1 VSQITVTEL
10 LENGVHFG
18 HRASRWNPKMKP
30 FIHGKRNSI
39 HIIDLKETVKGLL
52 RAAHFLKETA
62 AEGGKILIV
71 GTKRS
76 ARDAVRAVAQRTGM
90 PHVTERWLGGT
101 LTNFRTIRSRLDRL
115 KELDELEAAGGV
127 GSMSKKL
134 QARHH
139 LEKSK
144 ILKNLEG
151 LRSLEDLPAA
161 LVIVDPGNEHIAVSE
176 ANKTGTPC
184 VALLDTDC
192 DPDLVDI
199 AIPGN
204 DDAMRSVQL
213 VLSRLGDAIEEG
225 LKGWEMKAAELEKIE
240 ADRRKVED
248 AKKAELERRRQV
260 EQDWQKKLRAEAE
273 ARRARASTEAALQAL
288 EHEAGSREEGV
299 TRPIEDE
306 PEDKKSVA
314 ATAEESDA
322 GKPGDTTPPPGPSSA
337 AAGEAGKEAPRGTK
351 SSGST
356 TSKPTGGKPTVE

>member
-1 VSQITVTEL
+1 LSQITITEL
-10 LENGVHFG
+10 LESGVHFG
-18 HRASRWNPKMKP
+18 HRASKWNPKMRP

-52 RAAHFLKETA
+52 RACHFVQETA
-62 AEGGKILIV
+62 AEGGKILLV

-90 PHVTERWLGGT
+90 PYVTERWLGGT

-115 KELDELEAAGGV
+115 KELDDLEGTGV
-127 GSMSKKL
+127 VNALSKKL
-134 QARHH
+134 QARHF

-151 LRSLEDLPAA
+151 VRGLTDLPAA
-161 LVIVDPGNEHIAVSE
+161 LIIVDPGHEHIAVAE

-199 AIPGN
+199 VIPGN

-213 VLSRLGDAIEEG
+213 ILARLGDAMDTG
-225 LKGWEMKAAELEKIE
+225 LKNWQAKAAELEKLE
-240 ADRRKVED
+240 ADKRKVEE
-248 AKKAELERRRQV
+248 AKRAEMDRRRQV
-260 EQDWQKKLRAEAE
+260 EQDWQKKLKAEAE
-273 ARRARASTEAALQAL
+273 ARRARANTEAALQAL

-306 PEDKKSVA
+306 PEEKPSR
-314 ATAEESDA
+314 DA
-322 GKPGDTTPPPGPSSA
+322 KAKDASSGD
-337 AAGEAGKEAPRGTK
+337 K
-351 SSGST
+351 SSGE
-356 TSKPTGGKPTVE
+356 KPAGDAPKA

>member
-1 VSQITVTEL
+1 M
-10 LENGVHFG
+10 
-18 HRASRWNPKMKP
+18 RP

-39 HIIDLKETVKGLL
+39 HIIDLKQTVKGLL
-52 RAAHFLKETA
+52 RACHFVSEVA
-62 AEGGKILIV
+62 AEGGKILLV

-76 ARDAVRAVAQRTGM
+76 AREAIRAVAQRTGM

-115 KELDELEAAGGV
+115 KELDELETVGTVAA
-127 GSMSKKL
+127 MSKKL
-134 QARHH
+134 QARHF

-151 LRSLEDLPAA
+151 LRSLEDLPSA
-161 LVIVDPGNEHIAVSE
+161 LVVVDPGNEHIAVAE
-176 ANKTGTPC
+176 ANKTGTPV

-213 VLSRLGDAIEEG
+213 ILSQLGDAVEQG
-225 LKGWEMKAAELEKIE
+225 KKGWEARAAELEKIE
-240 ADRRKVED
+240 ADKRKVEE
-248 AKKAELERRRQV
+248 AKRAEMDRRRQV

-273 ARRARASTEAALQAL
+273 ARRAAASTEAALQAL
-288 EHEAGSREEGV
+288 EHEAGRRDEGV

-306 PEDKKSVA
+306 PEDKTSVA
-314 ATAEESDA
+314 TPA
-322 GKPGDTTPPPGPSSA
+322 GKEPEAGEP
-337 AAGEAGKEAPRGTK
+337 AAGAEAGKSEGA
-351 SSGST
+351 
-356 TSKPTGGKPTVE
+356 

>member
-1 VSQITVTEL
+1 MSQITITEL
-10 LENGVHFG
+10 LESGVHFG
-18 HRASRWNPKMKP
+18 HRASKWNPKMRP

-52 RAAHFLKETA
+52 RACHFVQETA
-62 AEGGKILIV
+62 AEGGKVLLV

-90 PHVTERWLGGT
+90 PYVTERWLGGT

-115 KELDELEAAGGV
+115 KELDDLEASGV
-127 GSMSKKL
+127 VNALSKKL
-134 QARHH
+134 QARHF

-151 LRSLEDLPAA
+151 VRGLQDLPAA
-161 LVIVDPGNEHIAVSE
+161 LVIVDPGHEHIAVAE

-213 VLSRLGDAIEEG
+213 ILSRLGDAMDAG
-225 LKGWEMKAAELEKIE
+225 LKNWQAKAAELEKIE
-240 ADRRKVED
+240 ADKRKVEE
-248 AKKAELERRRQV
+248 AKRAEMDRRRQV
-260 EQDWQKKLRAEAE
+260 EQDWQKKLKAEAE
-273 ARRARASTEAALQAL
+273 ARRARANTEAALQAL

-306 PEDKKSVA
+306 PEEKPSR
-314 ATAEESDA
+314 DA
-322 GKPGDTTPPPGPSSA
+322 KDAP
-337 AAGEAGKEAPRGTK
+337 AGEKPAGDAPK
-351 SSGST
+351 A
-356 TSKPTGGKPTVE
+356 

>member
-1 VSQITVTEL
+1 MSVTEL
-10 LENGVHFG
+10 LESGVHFG
-18 HRASRWNPKMKP
+18 HRASRWNPKMRP

-52 RAAHFLKETA
+52 RACHFVKETA
-62 AEGGKILIV
+62 AEGGKVLIV

-76 ARDAVRAVAQRTGM
+76 AREAVRAVAQRTGM
-90 PHVTERWLGGT
+90 PYVTERWLGGT

-115 KELDELEAAGGV
+115 QELDDLEAKGV
-127 GSMSKKL
+127 VAAWSKKM

-161 LVIVDPGNEHIAVSE
+161 LIVVDPGNEHIAVSE

-213 VLSRLGDAIEEG
+213 ILSRLGDALEQG
-225 LKGWEMKAAELEKIE
+225 FKGWQMKAAELEKVE
-240 ADRRKVED
+240 AERRKAEE
-248 AKKAELERRRQV
+248 AKRAELDRRRQV
-260 EQDWQKKLRAEAE
+260 EQDWQKKLKAEAD
-273 ARRARASTEAALQAL
+273 ARKARAATEAALQAL
-288 EHEAGSREEGV
+288 EHEAGSRDEGV

-306 PEDKKSVA
+306 PEAKAKD
-314 ATAEESDA
+314 
-322 GKPGDTTPPPGPSSA
+322 A
-337 AAGEAGKEAPRGTK
+337 AAPAAEGGDDKAKATPAKGGDAAPK
-351 SSGST
+351 A
-356 TSKPTGGKPTVE
+356 

>member
-1 VSQITVTEL
+1 MSQITITEL
-10 LENGVHFG
+10 LESGVHFG
-18 HRASRWNPKMKP
+18 HRASKWNPKMRP

-52 RAAHFLKETA
+52 RACHFVQETA
-62 AEGGKILIV
+62 AEGGKVLLV

-90 PHVTERWLGGT
+90 PYVTERWLGGT

-115 KELDELEAAGGV
+115 KELDDLEAAGV
-127 GSMSKKL
+127 VNALSKKL
-134 QARHH
+134 QARHF

-151 LRSLEDLPAA
+151 VRGLQDLPAA
-161 LVIVDPGNEHIAVSE
+161 LVIVDPGHEHIAVAE

-213 VLSRLGDAIEEG
+213 ILSRLGDAMDAG
-225 LKGWEMKAAELEKIE
+225 LKNWQAKAAELEKIE
-240 ADRRKVED
+240 ADKRKVEE
-248 AKKAELERRRQV
+248 AKRAEMDRRRQV
-260 EQDWQKKLRAEAE
+260 EQDWQKKLKAEAE
-273 ARRARASTEAALQAL
+273 ARRARANTEAALQAL

-306 PEDKKSVA
+306 PEEKPSRDAKATDASAGDK
-314 ATAEESDA
+314 TAGDA
-322 GKPGDTTPPPGPSSA
+322 PKA
-337 AAGEAGKEAPRGTK
+337 
-351 SSGST
+351 
-356 TSKPTGGKPTVE
+356 

>member
-1 VSQITVTEL
+1 MSQITITEL
-10 LENGVHFG
+10 LESGVHFG
-18 HRASRWNPKMKP
+18 HRASKWNPKMRP

-52 RAAHFLKETA
+52 RACHFVQETA
-62 AEGGKILIV
+62 AEGGKVLLV

-90 PHVTERWLGGT
+90 PYVTERWLGGT

-115 KELDELEAAGGV
+115 KELDDLEASGV
-127 GSMSKKL
+127 VAALSKKL
-134 QARHH
+134 QARHF

-151 LRSLEDLPAA
+151 VRGLQDLPAA
-161 LVIVDPGNEHIAVSE
+161 LVIVDPGHEHIAVAE

-213 VLSRLGDAIEEG
+213 ILSRLGDAMDAG
-225 LKGWEMKAAELEKIE
+225 LKNWQAKAAELEKIE
-240 ADRRKVED
+240 ADKRKVEE
-248 AKKAELERRRQV
+248 AKRAEMDRRRQV
-260 EQDWQKKLRAEAE
+260 EQDWQKKLKAEAE
-273 ARRARASTEAALQAL
+273 ARRARANTEAALQAL

-306 PEDKKSVA
+306 PEEKPSR
-314 ATAEESDA
+314 DA
-322 GKPGDTTPPPGPSSA
+322 KDAP
-337 AAGEAGKEAPRGTK
+337 AGEKPAGDAPK
-351 SSGST
+351 A
-356 TSKPTGGKPTVE
+356 

>member
-1 VSQITVTEL
+1 MTITEL
-10 LENGVHFG
+10 LESGVHFG
-18 HRASRWNPKMKP
+18 HRASKWNPKMRP

-52 RAAHFLKETA
+52 RACHFVQETA
-62 AEGGKILIV
+62 AEGGKVLLV

-90 PHVTERWLGGT
+90 PYVTERWLGGT

-115 KELDELEAAGGV
+115 KELDDLEASGV
-127 GSMSKKL
+127 VAALSKKL
-134 QARHH
+134 QARHF

-151 LRSLEDLPAA
+151 VRGLQDLPAA
-161 LVIVDPGNEHIAVSE
+161 LVIVDPGHEHIAVAE

-213 VLSRLGDAIEEG
+213 ILSRLGDAMDAG
-225 LKGWEMKAAELEKIE
+225 LKNWQAKAAELEKIE
-240 ADRRKVED
+240 ADKRKVEE
-248 AKKAELERRRQV
+248 AKRAEMDRRRQV
-260 EQDWQKKLRAEAE
+260 EQDWQKKLKAEAE
-273 ARRARASTEAALQAL
+273 ARRARANTEAALQAL

-306 PEDKKSVA
+306 PEEKPSR
-314 ATAEESDA
+314 DA
-322 GKPGDTTPPPGPSSA
+322 KDAP
-337 AAGEAGKEAPRGTK
+337 AGEKPAGDAPK
-351 SSGST
+351 A
-356 TSKPTGGKPTVE
+356 